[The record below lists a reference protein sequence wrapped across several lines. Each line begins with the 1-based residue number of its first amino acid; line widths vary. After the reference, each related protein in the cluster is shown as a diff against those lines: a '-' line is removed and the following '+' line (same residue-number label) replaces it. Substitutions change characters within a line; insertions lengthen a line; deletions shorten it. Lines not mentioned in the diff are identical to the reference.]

1 MVEAIESL
9 FVPLAIFNNK
19 GGKDKNILDQ
29 YGEPSWNN
37 PEVRIVDEHG
47 KGVVKR
53 IGNDYSDLTLCK
65 RMIASLLKS
74 KKEVPKYL
82 TLLEQELERLVSI
95 NIKEKILKWRKSF
108 GSLGWRSPYPS
119 WF

>member
-1 MVEAIESL
+1 MLEAIESL
-9 FVPLAIFNNK
+9 FIPLAIFNNN
-19 GGKDKNILDQ
+19 GGKDKKILDQ

-37 PEVRIVDEHG
+37 PLVRIVDKQG
-47 KGVVKR
+47 KDLVKR
-53 IGNDYSDLTLCK
+53 IGNDYSALTLCK
-65 RMIASLLKS
+65 KMVASLLKS
-74 KKEVPKYL
+74 KKEVPEYL
-82 TLLEQELERLVSI
+82 TLLEQELERLVST